1 MLLAGDEFGNTQ
13 DGNNNAYAQD
23 NETGWLDWSGLESD
37 PEFLQQVQKLLRL
50 RRELPQLLREAYPHG
65 HGKNAAGWHDIEW
78 LNPAGK
84 RMKFHQWHNSHALT
98 LLLNDMDHPASGAD
112 PATGHPLAS
121 AMMFNAADEI
131 LEFSLPPL
139 LEEGGWKLVFHSGDI
154 QVASSN
160 GENWTLP
167 ARSCACAV
175 YHAKSH
181 S

>member
-23 NETGWLDWSGLESD
+23 NETGWLDWGGLESD
-37 PEFLQQVQKLLRL
+37 PEFLHQVQDLLRL

-65 HGKNAAGWHDIEW
+65 HGKNEVGWHDIEW

-98 LLLNDMDHPASGAD
+98 LLLNEMDD
-112 PATGHPLAS
+112 PGRGTNPVTGHPLAS

-131 LEFSLPPL
+131 LEFSLPRL
-139 LEEGGWKLVFHSGDI
+139 LQVGGWKLVFHSGDT
-154 QVASSN
+154 QVAISN

-175 YHAKSH
+175 YQAKSR